1 MAQNGKLRNKITA
14 PTLRMVADLR
24 NGDAIHR
31 SKYPKYQASQ
41 INYPTISKVFD
52 HLKGLFLL
60 PHVYFHY
67 GIRNIF
73 TTRWAVLPS
82 HLSGILPFL
91 ILPASIAFAEFTIS
105 PTLSDIN

>member
-1 MAQNGKLRNKITA
+1 MVLNGRLKNKISA

-31 SKYPKYQASQ
+31 PKYPKYQASQ
-41 INYPTISKVFD
+41 INCPTISKVFD

-67 GIRNIF
+67 GIRNIS
-73 TTRWAVLPS
+73 TTR
-82 HLSGILPFL
+82 
-91 ILPASIAFAEFTIS
+91 
-105 PTLSDIN
+105 